1 MDAWRRDP
9 GLRAFMARAFAACAD
24 EAQKDAVRGALL
36 AFLNR
41 CVRDGTIATRDW
53 AAAPLPPRVAALVAR
68 GLDAAQR
75 APASMRRRAERF
87 GGSPAAPPV
96 RQQEER
102 ALRARVVGTS
112 EALEKPYLR
121 LTAAP
126 DPATVRPPRVLAR
139 ALEHVRAQHA
149 ADGDYAR
156 ALEQFKSIR
165 QDLTVQGVR
174 GALAVAVYEH
184 CARTALAA
192 GDFGEYN
199 QCQAQLFPL
208 YAEASSTAATASSTA
223 AATAAAEPKRKKQRR
238 DEDRNEN
245 ENEAEFRAY
254 RLLFLR
260 MSGDHEAL
268 AHALREELAVPAGRR
283 AGAVDAALALVR
295 AVDTRAYTAYFARAR
310 QFPHAAARPV
320 LRELT
325 RAVRDSAVR
334 AAFSAFR
341 PTVPLAVLQPMLGFR
356 RAAACRTFL
365 ATHYGVVFVEALC
378 STSTL
383 STPARRARKTGG
395 RAIVVTETAECADV
409 ARSLPSILATLPPTP
424 AFKVF

>member
-1 MDAWRRDP
+1 M
-9 GLRAFMARAFAACAD
+9 
-24 EAQKDAVRGALL
+24 
-36 AFLNR
+36 
-41 CVRDGTIATRDW
+41 
-53 AAAPLPPRVAALVAR
+53 
-68 GLDAAQR
+68 
-75 APASMRRRAERF
+75 
-87 GGSPAAPPV
+87 
-96 RQQEER
+96 
-102 ALRARVVGTS
+102 GTS

-139 ALEHVRAQHA
+139 ALAHVLAQHA

-192 GDFGEYN
+192 GDFGEYS

-208 YAEASSTAATASSTA
+208 YAA
-223 AATAAAEPKRKKQRR
+223 AAAAAPAPPKRKRQRCR
-238 DEDRNEN
+238 ESENNENEN

-260 MSGDHEAL
+260 MSADHEAL
-268 AHALREELAVPAGRR
+268 AHALREELAVRAARR
-283 AGAVDAALALVR
+283 AAAVRAALALVR
-295 AVDTRAYTAYFARAR
+295 AVDTRAYAAYFARAR
-310 QFPHAAARPV
+310 RFPHAAARPV

-325 RAVRDSAVR
+325 RAVRDRAVR
-334 AAFSAFR
+334 AAFAAFR
-341 PTVPLAVLQPMLGFR
+341 PTVPLAVLQHMLGFR
-356 RAAACRTFL
+356 RAAACRAFL
-365 ATHYGVVFVEALC
+365 AEHYGVVFVQAFC
-378 STSTL
+378 GTSTV
-383 STPARRARKTGG
+383 SAPAPARRAR
-395 RAIVVTETAECADV
+395 RAAVVVTETAECADV
-409 ARSLPSILATLPPTP
+409 LQSLPHILATPPPTP